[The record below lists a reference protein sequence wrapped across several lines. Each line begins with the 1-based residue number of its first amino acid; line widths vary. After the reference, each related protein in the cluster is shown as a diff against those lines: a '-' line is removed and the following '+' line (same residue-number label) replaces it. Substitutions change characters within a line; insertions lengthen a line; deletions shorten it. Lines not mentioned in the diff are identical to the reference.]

1 MFFNKHKE
9 EFDRMCPRCNTPMV
23 KHYRI
28 MHHID
33 GKKMRLAI
41 CPNCGDVNFYVDNP
55 ETLVK
60 N

>member
-9 EFDRMCPRCNTPMV
+9 EFDRMCPRCDTPMI
-23 KHYRI
+23 KKRQIRFYSN
-28 MHHID
+28 
-33 GKKMRLAI
+33 GKAIRYAI

-60 N
+60 S